1 MFDELGTIR
10 NQFTAHD
17 TLDGR
22 IGQVFEAMKA
32 IGFEALIY
40 DYTPVPRDL
49 DGTIM
54 VPSLLKLRTL

>member
-22 IGQVFEAMKA
+22 IDQVFEAMKS

-40 DYTPVPRDL
+40 DYTPVPAISTAR
-49 DGTIM
+49 
-54 VPSLLKLRTL
+54 SWSRRC